1 MTENRPAAEAHP
13 ATPIRDG
20 DFYARRALARVAAA
34 SVEQPKPAE
43 IKAPRI
49 RHYTFGT
56 TRPLAP
62 PLPAEPLRLT
72 RSEIEA
78 ALVGSFTYTPHK
90 EQIIDRILLQTARMD
105 QCLPGSDA
113 QRAHQQTIM
122 RELRMLGLYPV

>member
-1 MTENRPAAEAHP
+1 VIEPSPRPVAVRHDAAYFRNLRVP
-13 ATPIRDG
+13 ASPSPS
-20 DFYARRALARVAAA
+20 A
-34 SVEQPKPAE
+34 PK
-43 IKAPRI
+43 I

-56 TRPLAP
+56 TRPLAA

-78 ALVGSFTYTPHK
+78 ALVGSFTYTPHR
-90 EQIIDRILLQTARMD
+90 EEIIDRILLETARMD

-122 RELRMLGLYPV
+122 RELRMLGLYPCMDEGVK

>member
-1 MTENRPAAEAHP
+1 MVEAHP
-13 ATPIRDG
+13 AAPIRDG

-34 SVEQPKPAE
+34 SVERPKE

-49 RHYTFGT
+49 AHYGPFGSV
-56 TRPLAP
+56 RPLAA

-78 ALVGSFTYTPHK
+78 ALVGSFTYTPHR
-90 EQIIDRILLQTARMD
+90 EEIIDRILLATARMD
-105 QCLPGSDA
+105 QCLPGSYEFNT
-113 QRAHQQTIM
+113 HHQTIM